1 MAGAPNWAIVSRG
14 VVCLVILRPFPTLV
28 LLSFMKKVLA
38 ILNIMVIVQRRY
50 LELSLK
56 GEAVGGEVEDQVIPE
71 QLAMA
76 DSLMEGITDAIG
88 KMDVEQVVGEVMQ
101 LYIVRRGQEQH
112 QLAYMMEALADLDAR
127 IASQNSLCGA
137 GH

>member
-1 MAGAPNWAIVSRG
+1 M
-14 VVCLVILRPFPTLV
+14 V

-38 ILNIMVIVQRRY
+38 ILNIMVSPEKIFGAII
-50 LELSLK
+50 K

-101 LYIVRRGQEQH
+101 LYIVRRGQEQQ